1 MVDASQSVP
10 NMPVDMQEIGCDALI
25 FTAHKMMAY
34 TGLGVLALKY
44 QRIKELQPLSVGG
57 GTIKDVS
64 CDRFELQSNNEK
76 FEA

>member
-1 MVDASQSVP
+1 
-10 NMPVDMQEIGCDALI
+10 
-25 FTAHKMMAY
+25 MAY

-64 CDRFELQSNNEK
+64 CDGFELQSNNEK

>member
-10 NMPVDMQEIGCDALI
+10 NMVVDMQEIGCDALV
-25 FTAHKMMAY
+25 FTGHKMMAY
-34 TGLGVLALKY
+34 TGLGVLALKH
-44 QRIKELQPLSVGG
+44 QRVKELQPLAVGG

-64 CDRFELQSNNEK
+64 CAGFELQTNNEK